1 MSSFMYAKLL
11 LMHFKSIQR
20 MIPLCMQV
28 FLEGTFSVFLHKV
41 FQITNIIIFLH
52 SLIFLEPSSSSF
64 RFFLCIGINNSY
76 DTFSIF
82 LQKDTSYWDGTFSIF
97 FTLHMH
103 HMERNFRFFPH
114 KWKSCKDIFGFLH
127 LILIEHLMCSSL

>member
-20 MIPLCMQV
+20 MIPLCMHV

-64 RFFLCIGINNSY
+64 RFFLCIGINNSNS
-76 DTFSIF
+76 TFSIF
-82 LQKDTSYWDGTFSIF
+82 LQKDTSHWDGTFSIF
-97 FTLHMH
+97 FTYA
-103 HMERNFRFFPH
+103 RII
-114 KWKSCKDIFGFLH
+114 WKDILDSSLINGRDIFGFLC
-127 LILIEHLMCSSL
+127 LILMEHLMWSSL